1 MCYVKQ
7 GREITSEED
16 IRNLITGIILRQ
28 RDSYR
33 KENVLASVLEH
44 LKDASMEVEK
54 DNVSTLLDDGLDVLG
69 RNGEVNCWNGVYKS
83 SDIN

>member
-7 GREITSEED
+7 GKEVTSEED

-28 RDSYR
+28 KNAYR

-44 LKDASMEVEK
+44 LKDATVEVEK
-54 DNVSTLLDDGLDVLG
+54 DNVSRFLDDGLDVLG
-69 RNGEVNCWNGVYKS
+69 RNGEVSCWNGVYKTS
-83 SDIN
+83 GIN

>member
-16 IRNLITGIILRQ
+16 IRNLITSIILRQ
-28 RDSYR
+28 KNTYR
-33 KENVLASVLEH
+33 KETVLASVLEH
-44 LKDASMEVEK
+44 LKDASVEIEK
-54 DNVSTLLDDGLDVLG
+54 NNVLKLLDDGLDILR
-69 RNGEVNCWNGVYKS
+69 RNGEVSCWNGVYKS

>member
-7 GREITSEED
+7 GKEVTSEED

-28 RDSYR
+28 KNAYR
-33 KENVLASVLEH
+33 KEDVLATVLAY
-44 LKDASMEVEK
+44 LKDATVKVEEE
-54 DNVSTLLDDGLDVLG
+54 NVSKLLDDGLDILG
-69 RNGEVNCWNGVYKS
+69 RNGEVSCWNGVYKT